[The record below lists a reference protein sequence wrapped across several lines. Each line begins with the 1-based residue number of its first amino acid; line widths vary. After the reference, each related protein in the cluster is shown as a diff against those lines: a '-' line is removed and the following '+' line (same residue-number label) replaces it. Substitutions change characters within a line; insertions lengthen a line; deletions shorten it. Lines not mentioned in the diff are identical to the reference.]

1 MPTYYSRPSKYTR
14 GSNERG
20 IYPLYRA
27 DTGLIASPS
36 VSQTLTNSNYPNGQ
50 IRRAGPSLMART
62 SHKASRLHHR
72 DVIYLALAES
82 PQSSNC
88 SASTCSNAL
97 RLEAS
102 DYWLAGKRR
111 DFVIL
116 VVWSILPVY
125 VKNHWIFLYSES
137 ITAALTV
144 NRLSP
149 C

>member
-1 MPTYYSRPSKYTR
+1 MPTYYSRPSKYTSR
-14 GSNERG
+14 SNEGG

-50 IRRAGPSLMART
+50 IRRAGLSLMDRT

-82 PQSSNC
+82 PQSPNC
-88 SASTCSNAL
+88 SASTCSNVL

-102 DYWLAGKRR
+102 GYWLAGIPS
-111 DFVIL
+111 DSMIL
-116 VVWSILPVY
+116 VVWSMLY
-125 VKNHWIFLYSES
+125 VKSHGTFLYSES
-137 ITAALTV
+137 ITAALDCF